1 MKDDMLFSF
10 DRALWESTM
19 RNSLAKWRMLAL
31 CLGLLLLVVGLAWL
45 IVTQMVSKDVCLVID
60 GKPLACE
67 TTSYSV
73 EELLEEQKIE
83 LVKEDSIMPEVDQAL
98 TDGTKVEITK
108 AVPFTVQADG
118 ELKTLKAL
126 PQTVGDALDHYQIRV
141 GAEDKVVPALS
152 TPLTAGT
159 EIIINRITT
168 ETQQVLEPVAYKTEI
183 KGDGDLPA
191 GTTKVVK
198 KGKKGRDRVTYEITY
213 SDGREIDSQEV
224 KRERLKDPKAK
235 VVAKSTRGMI
245 QGAEYVKKIA
255 VKAYSYTGGGTTAS
269 GTRARVGEIAVDPG
283 VIPLGTNVYVEGY
296 GFARAEDTG
305 GNIKGHTID
314 VYKNS
319 KGECLNWGVRHVTVY
334 ILSK

>member
-1 MKDDMLFSF
+1 
-10 DRALWESTM
+10 M
-19 RNSLAKWRMLAL
+19 RNSLAKWRMPAL
-31 CLGLLLLVVGLAWL
+31 CLGLLFLVVGLAWL
-45 IVTQMVSKDVCLVID
+45 IITQMVSKEVLLVID
-60 GKPLACE
+60 GKARACE

-73 EELLEEQKIE
+73 EELLEEQSIE
-83 LVKEDSIMPEVDQAL
+83 LVKEDSITPGVAQVL
-98 TDGTKVEITK
+98 TDGTEVEITK

-118 ELKTLKAL
+118 ELKTFKAL
-126 PQTVGDALDHYQIRV
+126 PQTVGDALDSCQIQV
-141 GAEDKVVPALS
+141 GEQDKVVPALH
-152 TPLTAGT
+152 TLLTAGT
-159 EIIINRITT
+159 EIVIHRITT
-168 ETQQVLEPVAYKTEI
+168 ETQQVMEPVDYKTET
-183 KGDGDLPA
+183 KGDDDLPA

-213 SDGREIDSQEV
+213 SDGQEIDRQEV
-224 KRERLKDPKAK
+224 ERERLKDPKTK

-255 VKAYSYTGGGTTAS
+255 VRAYSYTGGGTTAS
-269 GTRARVGEIAVDPG
+269 GTRARVGEIAVDPQ
-283 VIPLGTNVYVEGY
+283 VIPLGTNVYIEGY

-305 GNIKGHTID
+305 GNIKGNTID